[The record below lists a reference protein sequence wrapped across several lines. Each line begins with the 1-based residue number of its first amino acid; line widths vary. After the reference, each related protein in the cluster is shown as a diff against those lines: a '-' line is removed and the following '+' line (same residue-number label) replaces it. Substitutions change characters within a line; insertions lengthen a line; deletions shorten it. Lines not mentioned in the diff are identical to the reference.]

1 MADFD
6 ANYEVTPEQVL
17 RRQIQDLQHAN
28 QQLNFNA
35 NQMHIQN
42 QFLMGQQNQNFQNQ
56 NFPSQGP
63 PQLAPRPNLNLPQP
77 KEFTGIATEL
87 KTFRHKLVQFLRG
100 NYNTYFD
107 AQSQIMYAASLL
119 HGPAEE
125 WLQTIIDPRTDNLPE
140 HYTLDQF
147 LAELIGFFGG
157 GVTMASREHSLD
169 DLH

>member
-6 ANYEVTPEQVL
+6 ADSEVTSEQVL

-28 QQLNFNA
+28 QQLNYDA

-42 QFLMGQQNQNFQNQ
+42 QFFVGQQNQNFPPQA
-56 NFPSQGP
+56 P

-77 KEFTGIATEL
+77 KGFTGISTEL

-107 AQSQIMYAASLL
+107 ALSQI
-119 HGPAEE
+119 P
-125 WLQTIIDPRTDNLPE
+125 
-140 HYTLDQF
+140 
-147 LAELIGFFGG
+147 
-157 GVTMASREHSLD
+157 
-169 DLH
+169 